1 MKRRFLLAF
10 GLALLIFSPLWL
22 TLAEPR
28 NYLNFGISFVLGILL
43 LILGF
48 ASGKPPTRPGDR

>member
-1 MKRRFLLAF
+1 LAF

-28 NYLNFGISFVLGILL
+28 NYLNFSISFVLGILL
-43 LILGF
+43 LVLGLLS
-48 ASGKPPTRPGDR
+48 AKPPTTPRR

>member
-1 MKRRFLLAF
+1 MKRRFLLGF

-28 NYLNFGISFVLGILL
+28 NYLNFAISFLLGVLLLVLGLL
-43 LILGF
+43 
-48 ASGKPPTRPGDR
+48 ASQSPRGPRR

>member
-1 MKRRFLLAF
+1 MKKRLLLGF

-28 NYLNFGISFVLGILL
+28 SYLNFGISFVLGILL
-43 LILGF
+43 LILGLI
-48 ASGKPPTRPGDR
+48 SGKPPTTPRR